1 MPRNRFAK
9 IAEESRQK
17 TNAELAEDL
26 ARLTPM
32 SEDKLAKMLPTKQDK
47 ERLARLMAIV
57 TASTSQNQKVAKL
70 KGNIDELGGV
80 VVKLLGAVL

>member
-32 SEDKLAKMLPTKQDK
+32 SEDKLAKLLPTKQDK

>member
-26 ARLTPM
+26 AKLTPM
-32 SEDKLAKMLPTKQDK
+32 SEDKLAKLLPTKQDK

-57 TASTSQNQKVAKL
+57 TASTSQNKKVAQL

>member
-1 MPRNRFAK
+1 MPTNRFAK

-32 SEDKLAKMLPTKQDK
+32 SEDKLAKLLPTKQDK

>member
-17 TNAELAEDL
+17 TNAELAKDL